1 MTLHPLQGPVDRLV
15 DYLADARYLY
25 KIVDDLTNTLVSDR
39 KARGNATG
47 GGGPPAEHKTLN
59 RAVVVAAVGAM
70 EAFFEDLTLTAID
83 YRPSLK
89 PPEPNWFSVATKGA
103 QAGMVQTPSPY
114 NVRKML
120 WAYFQYDPMHDWD
133 IVVSAS
139 PAELGTGSTWRV
151 AQPQFA
157 GSDAADFLTAMVK
170 VRHGFAHQDH
180 AQKPPHRAGIVT
192 LTSGGKVAVHSHHAH
207 NSMSALVQIAIQ
219 SAMGLDVA
227 LGIGQQWRWS
237 TSMTRARWDHL
248 IARTPAAKSI
258 KSSWKAQPF

>member
-1 MTLHPLQGPVDRLV
+1 MTLHPLQGPLDRLV
-15 DYLADARYLY
+15 EYLADARHLY
-25 KIVDDLTNTLVSDR
+25 KIVDDLTTNLVSDR

-47 GGGPPAEHKTLN
+47 GGGPPAEHKTMN

-70 EAFFEDLTLTAID
+70 EAFFEDLTLTAIAH
-83 YRPSLK
+83 RPSLT
-89 PPEPNWFSVATKGA
+89 PPESNWFRVATKGA

-120 WAYFQYDPMHDWD
+120 WAYFQYDPMSHWD

-151 AQPQFA
+151 LQPRLT
-157 GSDAADFLTAMVK
+157 GSDAADFLTSMVK

-180 AQKPPHRAGIVT
+180 AQRPLHRAGIVT
-192 LTSGGKVAVHSHHAH
+192 LTPGGKVAVHSHHAQ

-219 SAMGLDVA
+219 SAMGLDAA
-227 LGIGQQWRWS
+227 LGIGGRWRWS
-237 TSMTRARWDHL
+237 SSMTRAQWHGL
-248 IARTPAAKSI
+248 IAGTPAAKSVR
-258 KSSWKAQPF
+258 SSWKAQPF